1 MGVRSEV
8 VVAMKMDIYN
18 KLTAETVKWLN
29 EDSDTQDLRSDGE
42 GVSFRFEFIKWYA
55 DDDPE
60 IIQLYKELDDADPD
74 GLDYLII
81 DACSEYPDNIE
92 NDRGGW
98 DDNPWEYYKSVTVS
112 IEPPG

>member
-8 VVAMKMDIYN
+8 IVALKMDVYN
-18 KLTAETVKWLN
+18 KLTPDTVGWLN
-29 EDSDTQDLRSDGE
+29 GDSDEVDLRSDGE
-42 GVSFRFEFIKWYA
+42 GISFWYKYAKWYA
-55 DDDPE
+55 DEFKE
-60 IIQLYKELDDADPD
+60 IVQLYKELDDADPD

-98 DDNPWEYYKSVTVS
+98 YDNPWGYYKDVSVT
-112 IEPPG
+112 IRTM